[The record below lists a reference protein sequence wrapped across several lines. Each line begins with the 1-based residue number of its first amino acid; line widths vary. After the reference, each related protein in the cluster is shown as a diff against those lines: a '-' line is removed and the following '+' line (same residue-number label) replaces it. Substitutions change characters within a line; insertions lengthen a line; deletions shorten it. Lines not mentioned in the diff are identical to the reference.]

1 MGQTRGRAR
10 AHTTAICVSQD
21 SAAQSASAGV
31 KVNLCQGG
39 QGVHSSCGE
48 VRSCGTMRCWLCLL
62 PVLLLAIASGQ
73 DSRDRIRRPQLRV
86 RPEQEES
93 EVEETGEAGEK
104 AGRQLSRDRDRTRSR
119 IRRPQRRRP
128 VETQESEFG
137 GELVQQE
144 ELPAERPRFVPSRG
158 GLASFDRDPDR
169 FKPDTAQS
177 SNSINSISTST
188 GDSQYKGLFR
198 HPVLAGGYG

>member
-1 MGQTRGRAR
+1 M
-10 AHTTAICVSQD
+10 
-21 SAAQSASAGV
+21 
-31 KVNLCQGG
+31 CQGG
-39 QGVHSSCGE
+39 VCILAV
-48 VRSCGTMRCWLCLL
+48 VRCAAATMRCWLCLL
-62 PVLLLAIASGQ
+62 PLLLLAIASGQ
-73 DSRDRIRRPQLRV
+73 DSRDKIRRPRLRV

-169 FKPDTAQS
+169 FKPDKAQS

-198 HPVLAGGYG
+198 RPVLAGGYGYDVMVVWRVAGGCGMGGRRSSAGY